1 MTTSMTLFCQLLA
14 LGRAPNKD
22 RDRSIRS
29 QLNSRCQLVSFLSL
43 FIAIYIAKTKALLP
57 TVWPVPNVSYNTV
70 NLTTALPL
78 FAKQALPECRLYRQ
92 KNAPFPYPYLPL
104 FAPICSYLLPPFAIA
119 ASCLAMRLPL

>member
-29 QLNSRCQLVSFLSL
+29 QLNSRCQLVSLLSL

-70 NLTTALPL
+70 NLTTHVERRSRTRNLYDSLPI
-78 FAKQALPECRLYRQ
+78 
-92 KNAPFPYPYLPL
+92 PL
-104 FAPICSYLLPPFAIA
+104 IHTNGQNGVSNKYYTKETVF
-119 ASCLAMRLPL
+119 

>member
-29 QLNSRCQLVSFLSL
+29 QLNSRCQLVSLLSL

-57 TVWPVPNVSYNTV
+57 TVWSVPKCLLQFSQFDNRYVLQNDSGRFVMHCSLRNITRGFSSVICSAHWTGQGPLVHSNVSKMYSGN
-70 NLTTALPL
+70 
-78 FAKQALPECRLYRQ
+78 
-92 KNAPFPYPYLPL
+92 
-104 FAPICSYLLPPFAIA
+104 I
-119 ASCLAMRLPL
+119 M

>member
-29 QLNSRCQLVSFLSL
+29 QLNSRCQLVSLLSL

-57 TVWPVPNVSYNTV
+57 TVLVSAKCLLQFSQFDNTFRMNSREV
-70 NLTTALPL
+70 GEQYF
-78 FAKQALPECRLYRQ
+78 FA
-92 KNAPFPYPYLPL
+92 N
-104 FAPICSYLLPPFAIA
+104 
-119 ASCLAMRLPL
+119 CLIISVRNREMCTKIS

>member
-29 QLNSRCQLVSFLSL
+29 QLNSRCQLVCLLSL

-57 TVWPVPNVSYNTV
+57 TVWSVPNVPFNSV
-70 NLTTALPL
+70 NLTTI
-78 FAKQALPECRLYRQ
+78 LPEPCDRLQRRRRDPPPRKYP
-92 KNAPFPYPYLPL
+92 KPNAGLFHERVPPSLKRLDGHILRIRYL
-104 FAPICSYLLPPFAIA
+104 IS
-119 ASCLAMRLPL
+119 

>member
-1 MTTSMTLFCQLLA
+1 MIGTASSFLAKLGCLPLVPDVMTTSMTLFCQLLA

-29 QLNSRCQLVSFLSL
+29 QLNSRCQLVSLPSL

-70 NLTTALPL
+70 NLTTGGYI
-78 FAKQALPECRLYRQ
+78 QHRTR
-92 KNAPFPYPYLPL
+92 
-104 FAPICSYLLPPFAIA
+104 
-119 ASCLAMRLPL
+119 